1 MNEDEIKKRI
11 ELAMAQYV
19 KKESGFLSGK
29 FESQIISQ
37 LSNEIYGSSH
47 NCFKTRLI
55 GWGLKNKEFIKRIP
69 ILSMVGRKF
78 FRILIISSEIK
89 TETLKKLIK
98 KFLHQPG

>member
-47 NCFKTRLI
+47 NSFKTRLI

-78 FRILIISSEIK
+78 FKILIISSEIK
-89 TETLKKLIK
+89 TETIKKLIK